1 MSTNNNQYGKE
12 VKPIWKN
19 AAAESQKIMKLSGAK
34 LQSMVSNDLAACTAL
49 TLSNRGITKLED
61 LVGFGDLLHRVDL
74 SCNVITR
81 LQGFNSTPGIS
92 MLNVSSNE
100 IAGDASLEDLRY
112 LTELR
117 TLNIGNNPNIK
128 YIRSHVAKP
137 LQKLQGET
145 SDDHLPHQ
153 TVEYIVIGRRLL
165 SVYSG
170 IYTVRSMLSECCP
183 PLCKTDFPRI
193 TYELKT
199 VNIHFIIITYGFEIS
214 LVSLGIHHVRNI
226 SQVSRHMFSFCS
238 ITSQC

>member
-74 SCNVITR
+74 SCNSITR

-117 TLNIGNNPNIK
+117 TLNIGNNTNIK

-137 LQKLQGET
+137 LQKLQGT
-145 SDDHLPHQ
+145 SLSFSNYKYQYTTNISILSLFDTILLFL
-153 TVEYIVIGRRLL
+153 LL
-165 SVYSG
+165 SLLF
-170 IYTVRSMLSECCP
+170 I
-183 PLCKTDFPRI
+183 KTNSD
-193 TYELKT
+193 T
-199 VNIHFIIITYGFEIS
+199 
-214 LVSLGIHHVRNI
+214 IHHMSSASAHGQMQTIRRHLHSGHILPINI
-226 SQVSRHMFSFCS
+226 SQLCNIMCVAL
-238 ITSQC
+238 

>member
-19 AAAESQKIMKLSGAK
+19 TAAGTQKIMKLSGAK

-74 SCNVITR
+74 SGNSITR
-81 LQGFNSTPGIS
+81 LQGFSSTPGIS

-117 TLNIGNNPNIK
+117 TLNIGNNTNIK

-137 LQKLQGET
+137 LQKLQGTFMKISATIAHITEVAAFLLAQIT
-145 SDDHLPHQ
+145 H
-153 TVEYIVIGRRLL
+153 L
-165 SVYSG
+165 SV
-170 IYTVRSMLSECCP
+170 I
-183 PLCKTDFPRI
+183 
-193 TYELKT
+193 
-199 VNIHFIIITYGFEIS
+199 
-214 LVSLGIHHVRNI
+214 
-226 SQVSRHMFSFCS
+226 
-238 ITSQC
+238 